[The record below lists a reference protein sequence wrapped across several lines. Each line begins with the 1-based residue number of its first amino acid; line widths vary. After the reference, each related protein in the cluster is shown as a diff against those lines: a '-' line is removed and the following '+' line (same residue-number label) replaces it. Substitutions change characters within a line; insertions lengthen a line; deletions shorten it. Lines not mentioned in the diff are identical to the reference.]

1 MPTPAPDHT
10 SAPSDKPGVEPRVHW
25 PAGMAVRQV
34 RLARPTDRLDAVTA
48 FYVDGL
54 GLPRL
59 GGFVDHDGYDGVFL
73 GLPGT
78 PYHLELTSHAHGSP
92 GDAPSA
98 EHLLVLYLGSTEAVQ
113 AVVDRLSSHGHAP
126 VPAENPYWAKVGAV
140 TVPDPDR
147 WRVVLV
153 PGDGIGS

>member
-1 MPTPAPDHT
+1 MTVPANEDNKR
-10 SAPSDKPGVEPRVHW
+10 AGAGGGEAW
-25 PAGMAVRQV
+25 PAGLPVLQV
-34 RLARPTDRLDAVTA
+34 RIARPTDRLEAVTA

-59 GGFVDHDGYDGVFL
+59 GGFEGHAGYDGVFV

-78 PYHLELTSHAHGSP
+78 PYHLELTRHRDGSP

-98 EHLLVLYLGSTEAVQ
+98 ENLLVLYLGSAEAVD
-113 AVVDRLSSHGHAP
+113 AARDRLLRHGHVP
-126 VPAENPYWAKVGAV
+126 VAADNPYWERVGAV
-140 TVPDPDR
+140 TVPDPDG

-153 PGDGIGS
+153 PGAGIGG